1 MNPFIETLK
10 SKEELFA
17 DFKMFANRK
26 QELGQ
31 NALLAHYGLC
41 HGSAIMNYCGGKVDD
56 LMNYAGIPTTSIA
69 YFQAG
74 IRAWNNL
81 NNGLTELPLTIK
93 SDSSLSNNETQAKP
107 LQQIFYGAPG
117 TGKSHTIN
125 VQTKDESVIR
135 TTFHPDSDY
144 STFVGAYKP
153 TSVEVP
159 VMIPLGDKV
168 IYAKDTDGRPATEN
182 RIVYEFVPQAFLQAY
197 VKAWELYAKAQT
209 DGEEAK
215 KQYLVIEE
223 INRGNCAQIFGDLFQ
238 LLDRRGDGFS
248 EYPINADKDLQKQL
262 AKLFADLP
270 VLTTPAVGN
279 LSAEVVAAKVRSGEI
294 LVLPS
299 NLYIWATMNTSDQS
313 LFPIDSAFKRRWDW
327 KYVPINE
334 DKESWQIEAEG
345 KKYSWSSF
353 LHIINQKIQEAT
365 SSEDKMLGFYFCKA
379 KNGIIDAE
387 TFVGKVVFY
396 LWNDV
401 FKDNAM
407 DDTVFDD
414 EDGGKLEFRDFYD
427 KVTGKVVERKVTLFL
442 QNLQVELLADSADS
456 PESLDELD
464 KAGNNFDRY
473 SLNGSAPKGK
483 SDLGLSIMT
492 QYIEQHPNLSFE
504 EIRSTFPDTMLGSV
518 ANRGLIV
525 KAGVQL
531 DSYVRYYTAKTYMS
545 ADGVEYKIY
554 KQWIVSNVDNI
565 IQFANSIGWN
575 VEKTDSWQRKDN
587 FQV

>member
-1 MNPFIETLK
+1 MDKVYNNRAQHLGYA
-10 SKEELFA
+10 ELVCDIFPKWESVK
-17 DFKMFANRK
+17 DEILIPERK
-26 QELGQ
+26 QGSGNGTIHVFLGAADQELRKEFDAYYTAVENGEDPSDGAVQVTHYFLRSNLISLIGYLCQYCYSKGEPIDDNILPVLRYLQ
-31 NALLAHYGLC
+31 NT
-41 HGSAIMNYCGGKVDD
+41 NDEGGFVS
-56 LMNYAGIPTTSIA
+56 TTSLFKLSTGA
-69 YFQAG
+69 SKLRPYFKQFDSNG
-74 IRAWNNL
+74 IFTKLIRQIL
-81 NNGLTELPLTIK
+81 LPESSYKISLYKNEEGEYAAFWLIGFSWQSNFEANSTKEYFEKDEEYKKI
-93 SDSSLSNNETQAKP
+93 SDS

-125 VQTKDESVIR
+125 LLTKNESVIR
-135 TTFHPDSDY
+135 ATFHPDSDY

-168 IYAKDTDGRPATEN
+168 IYAKDTDGKPATEN

-197 VKAWELYAKAQT
+197 VKAWEMYAKAQKN
-209 DGEEAK
+209 GEETK
-215 KQYLVIEE
+215 RQYLVIEE

-270 VLTTPAVGN
+270 IMTTPAVGN
-279 LSAEVVAAKVRSGEI
+279 LSAEEVATRVRNGEI

-345 KKYSWSSF
+345 ERYNWSSF

-379 KNGIIDAE
+379 KNGTVDAE

-442 QNLQVELLADSADS
+442 DNL
-456 PESLDELD
+456 
-464 KAGNNFDRY
+464 K
-473 SLNGSAPKGK
+473 
-483 SDLGLSIMT
+483 
-492 QYIEQHPNLSFE
+492 
-504 EIRSTFPDTMLGSV
+504 
-518 ANRGLIV
+518 
-525 KAGVQL
+525 
-531 DSYVRYYTAKTYMS
+531 
-545 ADGVEYKIY
+545 
-554 KQWIVSNVDNI
+554 
-565 IQFANSIGWN
+565 
-575 VEKTDSWQRKDN
+575 VEKLTTGNEAETATQEENDENPD
-587 FQV
+587 